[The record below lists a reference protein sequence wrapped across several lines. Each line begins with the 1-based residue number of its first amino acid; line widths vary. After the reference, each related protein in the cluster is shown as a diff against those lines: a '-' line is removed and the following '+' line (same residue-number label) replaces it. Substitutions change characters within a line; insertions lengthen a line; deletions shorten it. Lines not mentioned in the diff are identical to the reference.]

1 MGFLKKNSFL
11 FFILIS
17 FFVVSCASSDKKDAK
32 TSVVPPHH
40 NSFDVDEILDGEGL
54 ASGFNHF
61 LRIGIK
67 TDVKSFMLECDAE
80 ILDKKEK
87 VLNTVQGRFKIA
99 AVSGGISVGSKVFN
113 TDMIKFRSELLPIK
127 VEGVMFRG
135 EIEVYL
141 KNAKLI
147 VVNNLDIEDYVKGVI
162 NKEAIPSWPI
172 EAKKTQAV
180 LARTFAIYQKMFHP
194 RSEFFDLA
202 PTVLDQVYGGL
213 GKEDETSVEAVNATK
228 GEIITLGNDPVKIY
242 FHSTCGGT
250 ISSSAE
256 VWKKDEPHLQQLH
269 CPYCTKSSLY
279 RWTRNIK
286 AADIAKKLGVKSV
299 KSISTVRGKTRVDSV
314 VVDGKKFPVNK
325 FRELV
330 GFSVIW
336 SNDFTVTK
344 SGDKFV
350 FSGKGAGHGVG
361 VCQWGMAGMAK
372 LGKNHYEILKF
383 YLKGIEIGK
392 MY

>member
-1 MGFLKKNSFL
+1 MIFFKKLSFL
-11 FFILIS
+11 FIIFL
-17 FFVVSCASSDKKDAK
+17 FFSSVYA
-32 TSVVPPHH
+32 
-40 NSFDVDEILDGEGL
+40 FDIDEMLDDDGL
-54 ASGFNHF
+54 SNGFTHF

-67 TDVKSFMLECDAE
+67 TDISSFQLEGDAQ
-80 ILDKKEK
+80 IFNKKEQVVGEIQGAVT
-87 VLNTVQGRFKIA
+87 VLAENGVIK
-99 AVSGGISVGSKVFN
+99 VGSRIFKEE
-113 TDMIKFRSELLPIK
+113 MIKFTSELIPLK
-127 VEGVMFRG
+127 VGERRFRG

-147 VVNNLDIEDYVKGVI
+147 IVNKLDIEDYVKGVI
-162 NKEAIPSWPI
+162 NKEAMPSWPI

-180 LARTFAIYQKMFHP
+180 LARTFAVYQKMFNP
-194 RSEFFDLA
+194 RSAYFDLA
-202 PTVLDQVYGGL
+202 PTVLDQVYDGL
-213 GKEDETSVEAVNATK
+213 GKEDVTSVEAVNSTK
-228 GEIITLGNDPVKIY
+228 GEIITLGNNPAKIY

-256 VWKKDEPHLQQLH
+256 IWKMDEPHLQQLQ

-279 RWTRNIK
+279 RWTRK
-286 AADIAKKLGVKSV
+286 LKVAEIAKKLGTKSV
-299 KSISTVRGKTRVDSV
+299 KSIKTVRGKTRVESV

-336 SNDFTVTK
+336 SNDFSVSK
-344 SGDKFV
+344 SGDTFV

-383 YLKGIEIGK
+383 YLKGIEVRK

>member
-1 MGFLKKNSFL
+1 MDLLKKFSFL
-11 FFILIS
+11 FI
-17 FFVVSCASSDKKDAK
+17 FFTFVFPLHA
-32 TSVVPPHH
+32 
-40 NSFDVDEILDGEGL
+40 FDVDELLDGDGL
-54 ASGFNHF
+54 SSGFTHF

-67 TDVKSFMLECDAE
+67 TDIVSFSLEGDAG
-80 ILDKKEK
+80 IFDKKERA
-87 VLNTVQGRFKIA
+87 VGEIQGQVTVS
-99 AVSGGISVGSKVFN
+99 AVHGGIKVGSKVFN
-113 TDMIKFRSELLPIK
+113 ENMLKFTSELIPLK
-127 VEGVMFRG
+127 FEGKMFRG

-141 KNAKLI
+141 KNSQLI
-147 VVNNLDIEDYVKGVI
+147 VVNKLDIEDYVKGVI
-162 NKEAIPSWPI
+162 NKEAIPSWPV

-180 LARTFAIYQKMFHP
+180 LARTFAVYQKMFNP

-202 PTVLDQVYGGL
+202 PTVLDQVYDGL
-213 GKEDETSVEAVNATK
+213 GKEDATSVEAVNATK
-228 GEIITLGNDPVKIY
+228 GEIITLGNNPAKIY

-256 VWKKDEPHLQQLH
+256 IWKMNEPHLQELH

-279 RWTRNIK
+279 RWKRNIK

-336 SNDFTVTK
+336 SNDFSVSK
-344 SGDKFV
+344 NGSNFV

-383 YLKGIEIGK
+383 YMKGIEIRK

>member
-1 MGFLKKNSFL
+1 MNFCKIPSLL
-11 FFILIS
+11 FF
-17 FFVVSCASSDKKDAK
+17 FFAFVFQLSA
-32 TSVVPPHH
+32 
-40 NSFDVDEILDGEGL
+40 FDIDEMLDGGGL
-54 ASGFNHF
+54 SNGFTHF

-67 TDVKSFMLECDAE
+67 TDIVSFLLEGDAR
-80 ILDKKEK
+80 ISDKKER
-87 VLNTVQGRFKIA
+87 VVGEIQGQVTVSAEK
-99 AVSGGISVGSKVFN
+99 GGIKVGGKIFKEEMV
-113 TDMIKFRSELLPIK
+113 KFTSELIPLK
-127 VEGVMFRG
+127 VGDRMFRG

-141 KNAKLI
+141 KNSKLI
-147 VVNNLDIEDYVKGVI
+147 VVNKLDIEDYVKGVI

-180 LARTFAIYQKMFHP
+180 LARTFAVYQKMFNP

-202 PTVLDQVYGGL
+202 PTVLDQVYDGL
-213 GKEDETSVEAVNATK
+213 GKEDVSSVEAVNATK
-228 GEIITLGNDPVKIY
+228 GEIITLGNNPAKIY

-256 VWKKDEPHLQQLH
+256 IWKKDEPHLQELH

-279 RWTRNIK
+279 RWTRKLK

-314 VVDGKKFPVNK
+314 IADGKKFPVNK

-336 SNDFTVTK
+336 SNDFSVSK
-344 SGDKFV
+344 SGDTFV

-361 VCQWGMAGMAK
+361 VCQWGMAGMAAQ
-372 LGKNHYEILKF
+372 GKNHYEILKF
-383 YLKGIEIGK
+383 YLKGIEIRK

>member
-1 MGFLKKNSFL
+1 MNFLKNFSFL
-11 FFILIS
+11 FILFI
-17 FFVVSCASSDKKDAK
+17 FVFPLRA
-32 TSVVPPHH
+32 
-40 NSFDVDEILDGEGL
+40 FDVDEILDGNGL
-54 ASGFNHF
+54 SSGFTHF

-67 TDVKSFMLECDAE
+67 TDIVSFPLEGDAE
-80 ILDKKEK
+80 ILNKNDK
-87 VLNTVQGRFKIA
+87 VLSTVQGRFQIS
-99 AVSGGISVGSKVFN
+99 AVSGGINVGGKIFK
-113 TDMIKFRSELLPIK
+113 TDKIKFRSELIPLK
-127 VEGVMFRG
+127 VEGRMFRG

-147 VVNNLDIEDYVKGVI
+147 VVNKLDIEDYVKGVI

-180 LARTFAIYQKMFHP
+180 LARTFAVYQKMFNP

-202 PTVLDQVYGGL
+202 PTVLDQVYDGL
-213 GKEDETSVEAVNATK
+213 GKEDVSSVEAVNATR
-228 GEIITLGNDPVKIY
+228 GEVITLGNDPAKIY

-256 VWKKDEPHLQQLH
+256 IWKKDEPHLKELH

-279 RWTRNIK
+279 RWKRNIK

-299 KSISTVRGKTRVDSV
+299 KSIKTVRGKTRVDSV

-336 SNDFTVTK
+336 SNDFTVSK
-344 SGDKFV
+344 SGVNFI

-361 VCQWGMAGMAK
+361 VCQWGMAGMAAQ
-372 LGKNHYEILKF
+372 GKNHYEILKF
-383 YLKGIEIGK
+383 YLKGIEIRK